1 MRNTS
6 TIVTLAWL
14 PRRLPRL
21 RSAVS
26 GFLARQTRA
35 RMTEKTLGLTIGLA
49 LLATL
54 LCAPAW
60 AANTIYTAGTGI
72 TITTTAGAT
81 SRVIANSGVTS
92 LAGTANQVNVS
103 GSTGAVTLSLIG
115 PYTPTTYTAHGI
127 ILGEGTSSMV
137 ATAVMTNGQLLVGST
152 GADPAP
158 ATVGCTGCS
167 WTTGAGTL
175 SLTVTGTGGFYTV
188 TQVPQASCPYTVL
201 STDVLLLVG
210 STTLTAN
217 CVVNFPAAT
226 GTTRVILVKK
236 QDTGAFSVAATP
248 HTTDTFDGV
257 NAAVNISIQYEEL
270 GFVDFASGKWAEL

>member
-1 MRNTS
+1 MKRS
-6 TIVTLAWL
+6 KLSVLA
-14 PRRLPRL
+14 
-21 RSAVS
+21 
-26 GFLARQTRA
+26 
-35 RMTEKTLGLTIGLA
+35 A
-49 LLATL
+49 LLAAL

-72 TITTTAGAT
+72 TITTTAGAA

-92 LAGTANQVNVS
+92 LAGTANQISVTA
-103 GSTGAVTLSLIG
+103 STGAITASLVG

-127 ILGEGTSSMV
+127 LLGEGTTSIV
-137 ATAVMTNGQLLVGST
+137 PTAVMTNGQLLVGST

-158 ATVGCTGCS
+158 ATIGCSGCS

-175 SLTVTGTGGFYTV
+175 SLTVTGTGGFFTT

-210 STTLTAN
+210 TTTLTAN

-226 GTTRVILVKK
+226 GTNRVIMVKK
-236 QDTGAFSVAATP
+236 MDTGAFSVAATP
-248 HTTDTFDGV
+248 SGTNTFDGV
-257 NAAVNISIQYEEL
+257 NAAVNVAIQYEEL
-270 GFVDFASGKWAEL
+270 GFVDYVSGKWAEL